1 MTDVSQEVQYPQFL
15 KVSYFAY
22 LAEETKAIGEHVN
35 KPRTPKGSI
44 EKKSQKSP
52 VELQQDFNEKL
63 MHIADKLLTEFQC
76 KDVYFLMAK
85 ITFDFFHEEE
95 RMRPLMKINDP
106 VRLFLDKLIK
116 SCI

>member
-1 MTDVSQEVQYPQFL
+1 
-15 KVSYFAY
+15 
-22 LAEETKAIGEHVN
+22 
-35 KPRTPKGSI
+35 
-44 EKKSQKSP
+44 
-52 VELQQDFNEKL
+52 

-116 SCI
+116 SCN